1 MANDRLRDALLR
13 HGLTP
18 LAAAEHLGVDPKTA
32 ERWITQDRVPY
43 PRHRHALAAL
53 VRESEAYL
61 WPDALSP
68 ERATQ
73 VAHSEVVDVYPA
85 RSSVPAELWW
95 RLIDGAVEQI
105 GILAYAGL
113 FLPEQQP
120 RLVAA
125 LKSKAQAGAQVR
137 ILLGKPTSLAVA
149 QRGADE
155 SIGDAMASKI
165 FNVLAFYSK
174 LRGVEGV
181 EIRFHDTTLYN
192 SIYRFDDE
200 MLVNTH
206 VYGVPAAH
214 APVLHLRRLS
224 GGELFETYAAS
235 FDHVHAS
242 ADTTWPDEGGKL
254 EAWPAPS
261 TTTTRTRR
269 SPTRS
274 SPR

>member
-18 LAAAEHLGVDPKTA
+18 AAAAEHLGVDPKTA

-68 ERATQ
+68 ERAMQ
-73 VAHSEVVDVYPA
+73 VGQSEVVDVYPA
-85 RSSVPAELWW
+85 RSAVPAALWR
-95 RLIDGAVEQI
+95 RLIDQAEGQI
-105 GILAYAGL
+105 GILVYAGL

-120 RLVAA
+120 RLVPT
-125 LKSKAQAGAQVR
+125 LKSKAQGGTQMR
-137 ILLGKPTSLAVA
+137 ILLGRPASAAVA
-149 QRGADE
+149 QRGVDE
-155 SIGDAMASKI
+155 SIGEAMASKI
-165 FNVLAFYSK
+165 FNVMAFYSG
-174 LRGVEGV
+174 LRRVDGV

-192 SIYRFDDE
+192 SIYWFDDE

-214 APVLHLRRLS
+214 APAMHLRRLS
-224 GGELFETYAAS
+224 GGDLFQTYAAS
-235 FDHVHAS
+235 FEQVFAS
-242 ADTTWPDEGGKL
+242 ADATWPEEDGKL
-254 EAWPAPS
+254 AAWPASS